1 MLECIIH
8 ELRVDGTIR
17 YSSQS
22 ATPLPLRKARPLGVK
37 MIRGQNQYSY
47 DHGSINLPKEQGLS
61 LKRQNA

>member
-22 ATPLPLRKARPLGVK
+22 ATPLPLRKARSLGAK
-37 MIRGQNQYSY
+37 TI
-47 DHGSINLPKEQGLS
+47 KEQGGARS
-61 LKRQNA
+61 KDFP